1 MGIKKRNKVSAQFNM
16 SSLTDII
23 FLLLIF
29 FMLTST
35 LVAPNAI
42 NFKLPGSKQ
51 KRVTSTRNLDEIEIN
66 KRGLYYY
73 NNRSIT
79 LIELEQ
85 NLRRLSAGKPPMSE
99 SVIISIEKGANVEHV
114 VAVMDLALK
123 FEVNRVL
130 APEKWWTCSEP
141 LYAEYKQQWQVQC

>member
-42 NFKLPGSKQ
+42 NLKLPGSSRTSVTASKMDDVRISQ
-51 KRVTSTRNLDEIEIN
+51 SGNYYLNGRRVGLNELD
-66 KRGLYYY
+66 
-73 NNRSIT
+73 S
-79 LIELEQ
+79 Q
-85 NLRRLSAGKPPMSE
+85 LRRQAGGGGKVNMT
-99 SVIISIEKGANVEHV
+99 ISPDRGTPTEFV
-114 VAVMDLALK
+114 VAVMDIARRYGINGILALDK
-123 FEVNRVL
+123 E
-130 APEKWWTCSEP
+130 
-141 LYAEYKQQWQVQC
+141 

>member
-1 MGIKKRNKVSAQFNM
+1 M

-42 NFKLPGSKQ
+42 NFNLPGSSQ
-51 KRVTSTRNLDEIEIN
+51 KRVTSTRTLDEIRIN
-66 KRGLYYY
+66 NTGRYYY

-79 LIELEQ
+79 LIEMEGQ
-85 NLRRLSAGKPPMSE
+85 LRRLAAGKAPKSE
-99 SVIISIEKGANVEHV
+99 SVIITIDKGAKVENV
-114 VAVMDLALK
+114 VAVMDLTLK
-123 FEVNRVL
+123 FEINRVL
-130 APEKWWTCSEP
+130 APEK
-141 LYAEYKQQWQVQC
+141 